1 MVERGRGMESE
12 SGEAGTGN
20 ERKMHEGVA
29 GISYAHGTG
38 NQERRY
44 GYCNW
49 GWEQKPGIGSGSPA
63 NIWPVHFTDAPFSI
77 TGDGCLPQTIGKTYL
92 ISPVSQKYRA
102 ASGFCTFI
110 PATFRYFGR
119 YVRIKCCFSNC
130 CSNRGPSFNR
140 QVYKIHLFRFTVTP
154 CLSERP
160 LLPLQ
165 QLKITINPKNNH
177 TITRKSIHPAG
188 SSSDSC
194 SGTLRRTKH
203 E

>member
-1 MVERGRGMESE
+1 M
-12 SGEAGTGN
+12 GT
-20 ERKMHEGVA
+20 V
-29 GISYAHGTG
+29 I
-38 NQERRY
+38 
-44 GYCNW
+44 
-49 GWEQKPGIGSGSPA
+49 
-63 NIWPVHFTDAPFSI
+63 
-77 TGDGCLPQTIGKTYL
+77 GDGSRNWASGAAPQQTYGLSILPTHPSPSQATGACRKQLEKRRKTYL

-154 CLSERP
+154 YLSERP

-188 SSSDSC
+188 SSSDNC